1 MFEFEKLNVFGKA
14 VDLSGDISK
23 FVDAH
28 DFEEAAGKQ
37 LTSAANQ
44 TVVEL
49 ARASAQINFEEKKK
63 HYTNARA
70 RIHELAAMLI
80 LINQA
85 VKLPETEF
93 KTRYNQLTR
102 LSIML
107 YKLVQNSKPFV
118 VDAESNAVP
127 EPSLADQ

>member
-1 MFEFEKLNVFGKA
+1 MFEFEKLNVFGKS

-28 DFEEAAGKQ
+28 DFEESAGKQ

-49 ARASAQINFEEKKK
+49 ARASAQIDFDEKKK

-85 VKLPETEF
+85 AELPEVEF
-93 KTRYNQLTR
+93 KTRYDQLTR

-107 YKLVQNSKPFV
+107 YKLVQNSKPRIP
-118 VDAESNAVP
+118 ETEGNGIP
-127 EPSLADQ
+127 EPLETE

>member
-14 VDLSGDISK
+14 VDLSGDISQ

-28 DFEEAAGKQ
+28 DFEESTGKQ

-49 ARASAQINFEEKKK
+49 ARASAQITFEARQN
-63 HYTNARA
+63 HFTAARA

-80 LINQA
+80 LINQHA
-85 VKLPETEF
+85 RLPEEEF
-93 KTRYNQLTR
+93 KKRYHQLTQ

-107 YKLVQNSKPFV
+107 YKLIQNSKPLS
-118 VDAESNAVP
+118 AEPESNAVP
-127 EPSLADQ
+127 KPVEAD